1 MDPVV
6 ILLLGL
12 AGLCAFFMAFNN
24 GANDVA
30 NSFASAVGA
39 KAVTIKQAVV
49 IAGFMNLLGAL
60 LLGGAVSTKLVTEV
74 VQPQN
79 FGTINSYICAN
90 FAALLGAGTF
100 VLLST
105 WKALPV
111 SSSHSIVGSLVGVSW
126 VAGGADAVN
135 MKEVTGIIISWFTS
149 PLLAAFLG
157 WFFYFLL
164 RRLVLR
170 DGSPGIRKRLE
181 IYLPYGV
188 GVGSFA
194 FLLILM
200 KGSSLKSLRPD
211 DFWGYLLM
219 AALVV
224 PYITLAFQALLR
236 QWLEKIEDSF
246 EGSESIF
253 RRLQVGTSSYVAFAH
268 GANDVANAISPV
280 FGIYLVVS
288 ASQLPTPE
296 LVAQAGIP
304 LWILVLGGIGIA
316 VGIGLLGH
324 RVIQTLSEK
333 ITVINNSKG
342 FCIDTATA
350 TTVVLATM
358 LGMPVSSTHAATGA
372 ITGTGL
378 GQKQS
383 VRFQTLLKI
392 FGGWIVTLP
401 AAALVSAGFYKI
413 ITLLPFAST
422 SAPPATMPF

>member
-1 MDPVV
+1 MVV
-6 ILLLGL
+6 LLAI
-12 AGLCAFFMAFNN
+12 AGLCAFFMAFAN

-39 KAVTIKQAVV
+39 RAVTIRQAVV
-49 IAGFMNLLGAL
+49 IAGLMNLFGAL

-79 FGTINSYICAN
+79 FGSNQSYLMAN
-90 FAALLGAGTF
+90 FAALLGAGFF

-105 WKALPV
+105 FRGLPV
-111 SSSHSIVGSLVGVSW
+111 SSSHSIVGSLVGVAW
-126 VAGGADAVN
+126 IAGGSAAVN
-135 MKEVTGIIISWFTS
+135 SSQIIIIVISWFSS

-170 DGSPGIRKRLE
+170 DGLAGIKKRIE
-181 IYLPYGV
+181 IYLPYAV
-188 GVGSFA
+188 GLGSFA

-200 KGSSLKSLRPD
+200 KGGTLKSLRPG

-219 AALVV
+219 AAMVV
-224 PYITLAFQALLR
+224 PYITLAFQVLLR
-236 QWLEKIEDSF
+236 QWIEKMEDTIES
-246 EGSESIF
+246 SEAIF
-253 RRLQVGTSSYVAFAH
+253 KRLQVATSSYVAFAH

-280 FGIYLVVS
+280 FGIYLVVTTS
-288 ASQLPTPE
+288 SLPTKE
-296 LVAQAGIP
+296 LVEQSGIP
-304 LWILVLGGIGIA
+304 LWILVLGGFGIA

-324 RVIQTLSEK
+324 RVIKTLSEK

-358 LGMPVSSTHAATGA
+358 FGLPVSSTHAATGA
-372 ITGTGL
+372 IAGIGI
-378 GQKQS
+378 GKGQS
-383 VRFQTLLKI
+383 VQSHTLIRI
-392 FGGWIVTLP
+392 FAGWIVTLP
-401 AAALVSAGFYKI
+401 AAALVSAGIYKVL
-413 ITLLPFAST
+413 TLVFPS
-422 SAPPATMPF
+422 